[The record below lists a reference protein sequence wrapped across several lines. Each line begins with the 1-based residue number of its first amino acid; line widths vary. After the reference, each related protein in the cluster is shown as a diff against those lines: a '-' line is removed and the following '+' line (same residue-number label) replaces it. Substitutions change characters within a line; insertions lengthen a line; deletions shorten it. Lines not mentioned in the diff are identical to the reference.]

1 MQKSVVFNLKMDNKK
16 HTSKANNKSILITPD
31 EKRKHIAI
39 KITDATMTNF
49 KRKLNE
55 GL

>member
-1 MQKSVVFNLKMDNKK
+1 MLAKQIK
-16 HTSKANNKSILITPD
+16 KSILITPD

-49 KRKLNE
+49 KRKFNE